1 MWPTQTEDKQSYKM
15 FTEGIPVKKTK
26 KHKKAREW
34 DTACDLEETNSCHGS
49 AG

>member
-15 FTEGIPVKKTK
+15 YTEGIPV
-26 KHKKAREW
+26 AREW
-34 DTACDLEETNSCHGS
+34 DTACELEETNSCHGS